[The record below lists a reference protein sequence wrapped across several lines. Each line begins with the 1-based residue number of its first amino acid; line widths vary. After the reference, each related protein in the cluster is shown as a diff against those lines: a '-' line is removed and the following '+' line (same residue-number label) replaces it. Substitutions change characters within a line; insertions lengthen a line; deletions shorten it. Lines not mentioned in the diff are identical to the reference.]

1 MTDPVEREEA
11 HSTVILTRRD
21 IAGLMRTNDW
31 LEAAERGFR
40 AAATGKA
47 VQPPPLHLPAQGGGF
62 HAKGALAALDRSYAA
77 LKFNGNFPANPERGL
92 PTVQGALIL
101 SDGADGRL
109 LALMDSIEVTLRRTA
124 AASALA
130 ARLLARPDSAT
141 LLVCGCGE
149 QGRAHLLALA
159 AMLPLKRCLAWDAD
173 AAKAPAFAD
182 EMDGLTGVAV
192 AATDDLGEAA
202 RGSDVIATCTSARRP
217 FLAASHV
224 RPGTFIAAVGADNED
239 KSELAPDLMAAA
251 RIVTDSTAQCLV
263 MGDLR
268 HAVAAGAATAASVC
282 AELGEIVAGLKPGR
296 VSAEDIIIF
305 DSTGTALQDVAAAA
319 AIYERAQSVP
329 AIQRISLGAL

>member
-1 MTDPVEREEA
+1 MTDPVESDAA
-11 HSTVILTRRD
+11 HSTFILTRRD

-40 AAATGKA
+40 AAGTGTA
-47 VQPPPLHLPAQGGGF
+47 VQPPPLHLPAEGGGF

-130 ARLLARPDSAT
+130 ARLLARPESAT

-159 AMLPLKRCLAWDAD
+159 AILPLERCLAWDAD
-173 AAKAPAFAD
+173 AARARAFAD
-182 EMDGLTGVAV
+182 EMDGLTGVGV
-192 AATDDLGEAA
+192 AAADDPGEAA
-202 RGSDVIATCTSARRP
+202 RVSDVIATCTSARRP
-217 FLAASHV
+217 FLAAGHV
-224 RPGTFIAAVGADNED
+224 RPGTFVAAVGADNEH

-268 HAVAAGAATAASVC
+268 HAIVAGAVTEKSVH
-282 AELGEIVAGLKPGR
+282 AELGGIVAGLRPGR
-296 VSAEDIIIF
+296 TSAEHIIVF

-319 AIYERAQSVP
+319 SIYERALTSP
-329 AIQRISLGAL
+329 GIQRISLGAL